1 VSKAGGGT
9 MNIFDDN
16 KALAIILYLASKE
29 KGIDLYKL
37 HVEKLVEKIRSCRSI
52 SPKIKKWFPVSLN

>member
-1 VSKAGGGT
+1 